1 MGWGAE
7 PREPG
12 SEADDEHVAMVNI
25 GLGRKE
31 FGDEGRAGADWTK
44 DVDGGRSAGDVAY
57 DEACVCFV
65 EDQSDHRGVDG

>member
-25 GLGRKE
+25 GLGRKD
-31 FGDEGRAGADWTK
+31 FGDEAAVGADGK
-44 DVDGGRSAGDVAY
+44 IEVDGRRIA
-57 DEACVCFV
+57 
-65 EDQSDHRGVDG
+65 